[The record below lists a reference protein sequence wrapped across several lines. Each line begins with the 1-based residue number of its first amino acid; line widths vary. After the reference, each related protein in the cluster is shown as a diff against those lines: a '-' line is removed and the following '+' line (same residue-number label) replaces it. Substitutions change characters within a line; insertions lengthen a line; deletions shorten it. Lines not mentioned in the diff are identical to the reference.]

1 MPPASKSTNTLL
13 LILGY
18 VAGVLLLGALLAP
31 PLFFAAKSVMQNSP
45 DSFLAGILEG
55 KEFPGYF
62 NRAVLLAAVLGLW
75 PLLKAMRM
83 QWHEIVG
90 DTRLSRGAGD
100 TALGF
105 FTALVFIALMGYFC
119 WWVEACR
126 IHPTAK
132 WYNIHKP
139 LLSGFTVSIIE
150 EFLFRGAV
158 LGILCRSLGT
168 RAGLWWT
175 TGIFAL
181 VHFLKP
187 PLDGAIP
194 DESVT
199 WTSGFWVITQLFRG
213 FGHWENFVGEFLLLA
228 AVGWVLARAR
238 LSTGGLWLSIG
249 LHAGWVS
256 GMKYFSGV
264 VFTSKALRDGDFVP
278 WMTRNTCRAI
288 VSPIVGIVP
297 LVAVLLTGA
306 AVLLFVHLRNSGKPP
321 EGTKSQAG

>member
-1 MPPASKSTNTLL
+1 MPPARTSRTLL

-18 VAGVLLLGALLAP
+18 VVGVLLLGALLAP
-31 PLFFAAKSVMQNSP
+31 PLFFAAKNVIQNSP
-45 DSFLAGILEG
+45 QSALASLLEG

-62 NRAVLLAAVLGLW
+62 NRAVLFAAVLGLW
-75 PLLKAMRM
+75 PLLKALRM
-83 QWHEIVG
+83 TWGEVAG
-90 DTRLSRGAGD
+90 TTSLSRGWRE
-100 TALGF
+100 TTLGY
-105 FTALVFIALMGYFC
+105 FTALLFIAAMGYVC

-132 WYNIHKP
+132 WDNIAKP

-194 DESVT
+194 DDSVT

-213 FGHWENFVGEFLLLA
+213 FGHWENFVSEFLLLA
-228 AVGWVLARAR
+228 AVGWVLGRAR
-238 LSTGGLWLSIG
+238 LATGGLWLSIG

-256 GMKYFSGV
+256 GMKYFGGV
-264 VFTSKALRDGDFVP
+264 VFTSKALRDGDFTP
-278 WMTRNTCRAI
+278 WMTPNTCRAI

-297 LVAVLLTGA
+297 LVAVLLTGVVVLVIV
-306 AVLLFVHLRNSGKPP
+306 AVVKKKPATP
-321 EGTKSQAG
+321 